1 MVINYFCLKNIKTN
15 RMPVGKPIA
24 AIKNVKELA
33 LPALVP
39 AAFKETPK
47 VSLINSK
54 LSLSI

>member
-1 MVINYFCLKNIKTN
+1 MKTK
-15 RMPVGKPIA
+15 RIAVGKPIA
-24 AIKNVKELA
+24 ANKKVKELA

-39 AAFKETPK
+39 AARKETPR

>member
-1 MVINYFCLKNIKTN
+1 
-15 RMPVGKPIA
+15 MPVGKPIA
-24 AIKNVKELA
+24 AIKKVIELA

-39 AAFKETPK
+39 AAFKDTPK